1 MYQTILF
8 DLDGTLTDSGQGIL
22 NSVAYALEKMGIE
35 EPDTANL
42 NRFIGPPLYE
52 SFSRFYQLS
61 PEDTQSAV
69 DAFRV
74 CFKEKGMFENQLYPG
89 IIPLLEEL
97 RTAGKTLVIATSK
110 PEIFAKQILE
120 HFGIAHYFDVIA
132 GASLDSSRISKADV
146 IGYAINQL
154 EAFPKHAV
162 MIGDR
167 EHDIEGAR
175 MHQLPAIGVLY
186 GYGNKQE
193 FEKAGATMIV
203 ETVQDLK
210 RVLLT
215 TE

>member
-52 SFSRFYQLS
+52 SFSRFYQLN

-74 CFKEKGMFENQLYPG
+74 YFKEKGMFENQLYPG

-97 RTAGKTLVIATSK
+97 RTAGKILVIATSK

-186 GYGNKQE
+186 GYGSKQE

>member
-52 SFSRFYQLS
+52 SFSRFCQLN

-74 CFKEKGMFENQLYPG
+74 YFKEKGMFENQLYPG

-186 GYGNKQE
+186 GYGSKQE

>member
-35 EPDTANL
+35 EPDPANL

-74 CFKEKGMFENQLYPG
+74 YFKEKGMFENQLYPG

-146 IGYAINQL
+146 IGHAINQL
-154 EAFPKHAV
+154 EAFPNHAV

-167 EHDIEGAR
+167 EYDIEGAR
-175 MHQLPAIGVLY
+175 RYQLPAIGVLY
-186 GYGNKQE
+186 GYGSKQE
-193 FEKAGATMIV
+193 FEKAGAAMIV

-210 RVLLT
+210 KVLLT

>member
-74 CFKEKGMFENQLYPG
+74 YFKEKGMFENQLYPG
-89 IIPLLEEL
+89 IFPLLEEL

-186 GYGNKQE
+186 GYGSKQE

>member
-52 SFSRFYQLS
+52 SFSRFYQLN

-74 CFKEKGMFENQLYPG
+74 YFKEKGMFENQLYPE

-167 EHDIEGAR
+167 EHDIEGAHR
-175 MHQLPAIGVLY
+175 HQLPAIGVLY
-186 GYGNKQE
+186 GYGSKQE

>member
-35 EPDTANL
+35 EPDAANL
-42 NRFIGPPLYE
+42 NQFIGPPLYE

-74 CFKEKGMFENQLYPG
+74 YFKEKGMFENQLYPG

-154 EAFPKHAV
+154 EAFPKQAV

>member
-74 CFKEKGMFENQLYPG
+74 YFKEKGMFENQLYPG

-186 GYGNKQE
+186 GYGSNQE

-210 RVLLT
+210 KVLLT

>member
-52 SFSRFYQLS
+52 SFSRLYQLN

-69 DAFRV
+69 DTFRV
-74 CFKEKGMFENQLYPG
+74 YFKEKGMFENQLYPG

-120 HFGIAHYFDVIA
+120 HFGIAHYFDIIA

>member
-35 EPDTANL
+35 EPDAANL

-74 CFKEKGMFENQLYPG
+74 YFKEKGMFENQLYPG

>member
-35 EPDTANL
+35 EPDIANL

-74 CFKEKGMFENQLYPG
+74 YFKEKGMFENQLYPG

-154 EAFPKHAV
+154 EAFPNNAV

>member
-74 CFKEKGMFENQLYPG
+74 YFKEKGMFENQLYPG

-154 EAFPKHAV
+154 EAFPKQAV

-167 EHDIEGAR
+167 EHDVEGAR
-175 MHQLPAIGVLY
+175 RHQLPAIGVLY

-203 ETVQDLK
+203 ETIQDLK

>member
-35 EPDTANL
+35 EPDAANL

-74 CFKEKGMFENQLYPG
+74 YFKEKGMFENQLYPG

-97 RTAGKTLVIATSK
+97 RTVGKTLVIATSK

-175 MHQLPAIGVLY
+175 RHQLPAIGVLY
-186 GYGNKQE
+186 GYGSKQE

>member
-35 EPDTANL
+35 EPDIANL

-74 CFKEKGMFENQLYPG
+74 YFKEKGMFENQLYPG

-120 HFGIAHYFDVIA
+120 HFSIAHYFDVIA

-154 EAFPKHAV
+154 EAFPHHAV

-167 EHDIEGAR
+167 EHDIEGAHK
-175 MHQLPAIGVLY
+175 HQLPAIGVLY

-203 ETVQDLK
+203 ENVQDLK
-210 RVLLT
+210 RILLT

>member
-52 SFSRFYQLS
+52 SFSRFYQLN

-74 CFKEKGMFENQLYPG
+74 YFKEKGMFENQLYPG

-210 RVLLT
+210 RILLT

>member
-52 SFSRFYQLS
+52 SFSRFYQLN

-74 CFKEKGMFENQLYPG
+74 YFKEKGMFENQLYPG
-89 IIPLLEEL
+89 IFPLLEEL

-186 GYGNKQE
+186 GYGSKQE

>member
-74 CFKEKGMFENQLYPG
+74 YFKEKGMFENQLYPG

-175 MHQLPAIGVLY
+175 RHQLPAIGVLY

-210 RVLLT
+210 KVLLT

>member
-22 NSVAYALEKMGIE
+22 NSVAYTLEKMGIE

-74 CFKEKGMFENQLYPG
+74 YFKEKGMFENQLYPG

>member
-52 SFSRFYQLS
+52 SFSRFYQLN

-69 DAFRV
+69 DTFRV
-74 CFKEKGMFENQLYPG
+74 YFKEKGMFENQLYPG

-120 HFGIAHYFDVIA
+120 HFGIAHYFDIIA

-193 FEKAGATMIV
+193 FEKDGATMIV

>member
-61 PEDTQSAV
+61 PEDTQSTV

-74 CFKEKGMFENQLYPG
+74 YFKEKGMFENQLYPG

-175 MHQLPAIGVLY
+175 RHQLPAIGVLY
-186 GYGNKQE
+186 GYGSKQE

-210 RVLLT
+210 KVLLT

>member
-52 SFSRFYQLS
+52 SFSRFYQLN

-74 CFKEKGMFENQLYPG
+74 YFKEKGMFENQLYPG

-154 EAFPKHAV
+154 EAFPNNAV

-175 MHQLPAIGVLY
+175 SHQLPAIGVLY
-186 GYGNKQE
+186 GYGSKQE

-210 RVLLT
+210 RFLLT

>member
-35 EPDTANL
+35 EPDTVNL

-52 SFSRFYQLS
+52 SFSRFYQLN

-74 CFKEKGMFENQLYPG
+74 YFKEKGMFENQLYPG

-154 EAFPKHAV
+154 EAFPNNAV

-175 MHQLPAIGVLY
+175 RHQLPAIGVLY
-186 GYGNKQE
+186 GYGSKQE

>member
-35 EPDTANL
+35 EPDAANL

-74 CFKEKGMFENQLYPG
+74 YFKEKGMFENQLYPG

-97 RTAGKTLVIATSK
+97 RTVGKTLVIATSK

-120 HFGIAHYFDVIA
+120 HFDIAHYFDVIA

-175 MHQLPAIGVLY
+175 RHQLPAIGVLY
-186 GYGNKQE
+186 GYGSKQE

>member
-35 EPDTANL
+35 EPDPANL

-74 CFKEKGMFENQLYPG
+74 YFKEKGMFENQLYPG

-186 GYGNKQE
+186 GYGSKQE

-210 RVLLT
+210 KVLLT

>member
-74 CFKEKGMFENQLYPG
+74 YFKEKGMFENQLYPG

-167 EHDIEGAR
+167 EHDIEGACR
-175 MHQLPAIGVLY
+175 HQLPAIGVLY
-186 GYGNKQE
+186 GYGSKQE

>member
-61 PEDTQSAV
+61 PENTQSAV

-74 CFKEKGMFENQLYPG
+74 YFKEKGMFENQLYPG

-110 PEIFAKQILE
+110 PEIFAKQILK

-154 EAFPKHAV
+154 EAFPKQAV

-210 RVLLT
+210 KFLLT

>member
-74 CFKEKGMFENQLYPG
+74 YFKEKGMFENQLYPG

-154 EAFPKHAV
+154 EAFPNNAV

-175 MHQLPAIGVLY
+175 RHQLPAIGVLY
-186 GYGNKQE
+186 GYGSKQE
-193 FEKAGATMIV
+193 FEKAGATMMV

>member
-74 CFKEKGMFENQLYPG
+74 YFKEKGMFENQLYPG

-97 RTAGKTLVIATSK
+97 RTAGKTLIIATSK

-175 MHQLPAIGVLY
+175 RHQLPAIGVLY

>member
-74 CFKEKGMFENQLYPG
+74 YFKEKGMFENQLYPG

-175 MHQLPAIGVLY
+175 RHQLPAIGVLY

-203 ETVQDLK
+203 ETIQDLK

>member
-74 CFKEKGMFENQLYPG
+74 YFKEKGMFENQLYPG

-120 HFGIAHYFDVIA
+120 HFGIAHYLDVIA

-186 GYGNKQE
+186 GYGCKQE

>member
-42 NRFIGPPLYE
+42 NRFIG
-52 SFSRFYQLS
+52 
-61 PEDTQSAV
+61 
-69 DAFRV
+69 
-74 CFKEKGMFENQLYPG
+74 
-89 IIPLLEEL
+89 
-97 RTAGKTLVIATSK
+97 
-110 PEIFAKQILE
+110 
-120 HFGIAHYFDVIA
+120 H
-132 GASLDSSRISKADV
+132 
-146 IGYAINQL
+146 AINQL
-154 EAFPKHAV
+154 EAFPNHAV

-175 MHQLPAIGVLY
+175 RHQLPAIGVLY
-186 GYGNKQE
+186 GYGSKQE

>member
-74 CFKEKGMFENQLYPG
+74 YFKEKGMFENQLYPG

-186 GYGNKQE
+186 GYGSKQE

-210 RVLLT
+210 KVLLT

>member
-74 CFKEKGMFENQLYPG
+74 YFKEKGMFENQLYPE

-154 EAFPKHAV
+154 EAFPNNAV

-175 MHQLPAIGVLY
+175 RHQLPAIGVLY
-186 GYGNKQE
+186 GYGSKQE

>member
-74 CFKEKGMFENQLYPG
+74 YFKEKGMFENQLYPG

-186 GYGNKQE
+186 GYGSKQE
-193 FEKAGATMIV
+193 FEKAEATMIV

>member
-74 CFKEKGMFENQLYPG
+74 YFKEKGMFENQLYPG

-154 EAFPKHAV
+154 EAFPNNAV

-186 GYGNKQE
+186 GHGNKQE

>member
-69 DAFRV
+69 DAFSV
-74 CFKEKGMFENQLYPG
+74 YFKEKGMFENQLYPG

-146 IGYAINQL
+146 IGHAINQL
-154 EAFPKHAV
+154 EAFPNHAV

-175 MHQLPAIGVLY
+175 RHQLPAIGVLY
-186 GYGNKQE
+186 GYGSKQE

-210 RVLLT
+210 KVLLT

>member
-74 CFKEKGMFENQLYPG
+74 YFKEKGMFENQLYPG

-186 GYGNKQE
+186 GYGSKQE

-203 ETVQDLK
+203 ETIQDLK
-210 RVLLT
+210 RILLT

>member
-74 CFKEKGMFENQLYPG
+74 YFKEKGMFENQLYPG
-89 IIPLLEEL
+89 IFSLLEEL

-186 GYGNKQE
+186 GYGSKQE